1 MSSLLLLAVY
11 KLQNPY
17 IMSRSVGEFCFIAT
31 SKNVLLYI
39 INYIQAQM
47 MGYFKELVQPKSAI
61 IYDVPDQYDFHL
73 WNAKYILKNISVF
86 KVFSVFKMI
95 YY

>member
-1 MSSLLLLAVY
+1 
-11 KLQNPY
+11 
-17 IMSRSVGEFCFIAT
+17 MSRSVGEFCFIAT

>member
-1 MSSLLLLAVY
+1 
-11 KLQNPY
+11 
-17 IMSRSVGEFCFIAT
+17 MSRSVGEFCFIAT

-47 MGYFKELVQPKSAI
+47 MGYFKKLVQPKSAI